1 MKKVWKRLGIVA
13 AMLALTG
20 MLAGCGGKDNVGVV
34 DMSRVQKEAPLV
46 QQYKQKTEDKQKSI
60 EKELQDAQQS
70 MSAEDFQ
77 KKQQQAQQD
86 QQKSGPVPVIEFQQR
101 TAVIFPVFHLP
112 SSLGSVVTSIR
123 KNLKGRLNRME
134 AMIKKIPLFPI
145 FFVFLQTIG

>member
-46 QQYKQKTEDKQKSI
+46 QQYKQKSI

-77 KKQQQAQQD
+77 KKQQQAQQELNIFGASMQRQFMSD
-86 QQKSGPVPVIEFQQR
+86 IQSKLGDIAKDKNVGIIVVKEAVPSGGID
-101 TAVIFPVFHLP
+101 
-112 SSLGSVVTSIR
+112 VTDDLIA
-123 KNLKGRLNRME
+123 K
-134 AMIKKIPLFPI
+134 
-145 FFVFLQTIG
+145 LQ

>member
-13 AMLALTG
+13 AMLTLTG

-60 EKELQDAQQS
+60 EKELQDAKQN

-77 KKQQQAQQD
+77 KKQQQAQQELNIFGASMQRQFMSD
-86 QQKSGPVPVIEFQQR
+86 IQSKLGDIAKDKNVGIIVVKEAVPSGGID
-101 TAVIFPVFHLP
+101 
-112 SSLGSVVTSIR
+112 VTDDLIA
-123 KNLKGRLNRME
+123 K
-134 AMIKKIPLFPI
+134 
-145 FFVFLQTIG
+145 LQ

>member
-60 EKELQDAQQS
+60 EKELQDAQQN

-77 KKQQQAQQD
+77 KKQQQAQQELNIFGASMQRQFMSD
-86 QQKSGPVPVIEFQQR
+86 IQSKLGDIAKDKNVGIIVVKEAVPSGVID
-101 TAVIFPVFHLP
+101 
-112 SSLGSVVTSIR
+112 VTDDLIA
-123 KNLKGRLNRME
+123 K
-134 AMIKKIPLFPI
+134 
-145 FFVFLQTIG
+145 LQ

>member
-46 QQYKQKTEDKQKSI
+46 QQYKQKTEDKQKPI

-77 KKQQQAQQD
+77 KKQQQAQQELNIFGASMQRQFMSD
-86 QQKSGPVPVIEFQQR
+86 IQSKLGDIAKDKNVGIIVVKEAVPSGGID
-101 TAVIFPVFHLP
+101 
-112 SSLGSVVTSIR
+112 VTDDLIA
-123 KNLKGRLNRME
+123 K
-134 AMIKKIPLFPI
+134 
-145 FFVFLQTIG
+145 LQ

>member
-60 EKELQDAQQS
+60 EKELQDAKQN

-77 KKQQQAQQD
+77 KKQQQAQQELNIFGASMQRQFMSD
-86 QQKSGPVPVIEFQQR
+86 IQSKLGDIAKDKNVGIIVVKEAVPSGGID
-101 TAVIFPVFHLP
+101 
-112 SSLGSVVTSIR
+112 VTDDLIA
-123 KNLKGRLNRME
+123 KLH
-134 AMIKKIPLFPI
+134 
-145 FFVFLQTIG
+145 

>member
-20 MLAGCGGKDNVGVV
+20 ILAGCGGKDNVGVV

-77 KKQQQAQQD
+77 KKQQQAQQELNIFGASMQRQFMSD
-86 QQKSGPVPVIEFQQR
+86 IQSKLGDIAKDKNVGIIVVKEAVPSGGID
-101 TAVIFPVFHLP
+101 
-112 SSLGSVVTSIR
+112 VTDDLIA
-123 KNLKGRLNRME
+123 K
-134 AMIKKIPLFPI
+134 
-145 FFVFLQTIG
+145 LQ

>member
-60 EKELQDAQQS
+60 EKELQDAKQN

-77 KKQQQAQQD
+77 KKQQQAQQELNIFGASMQRQFMSD
-86 QQKSGPVPVIEFQQR
+86 IQSKLGDIAKDKNVGIIVVKESVPSGGID
-101 TAVIFPVFHLP
+101 
-112 SSLGSVVTSIR
+112 VTDDLIA
-123 KNLKGRLNRME
+123 K
-134 AMIKKIPLFPI
+134 
-145 FFVFLQTIG
+145 LQ

>member
-77 KKQQQAQQD
+77 KKQQQAQQELNIFGASMQRQFMSD
-86 QQKSGPVPVIEFQQR
+86 IKSKLGDIAKDKNVGIIVVKEAVPSGGID
-101 TAVIFPVFHLP
+101 
-112 SSLGSVVTSIR
+112 VTDDLIA
-123 KNLKGRLNRME
+123 K
-134 AMIKKIPLFPI
+134 
-145 FFVFLQTIG
+145 LQ

>member
-77 KKQQQAQQD
+77 KKQQQAQQELNIFGASMQRQFMSD
-86 QQKSGPVPVIEFQQR
+86 IQSKLGDIAKDKNVSIIVVKEAVPSGGID
-101 TAVIFPVFHLP
+101 
-112 SSLGSVVTSIR
+112 VTDDLIA
-123 KNLKGRLNRME
+123 K
-134 AMIKKIPLFPI
+134 
-145 FFVFLQTIG
+145 LQ

>member
-20 MLAGCGGKDNVGVV
+20 MLDGCGGKDNVGVV

-77 KKQQQAQQD
+77 KKQQQAQQELNIFGASMQRQFMSD
-86 QQKSGPVPVIEFQQR
+86 IQSKLGDIAKDKNVGIIVVKEAVPSGGID
-101 TAVIFPVFHLP
+101 
-112 SSLGSVVTSIR
+112 VTDDLIA
-123 KNLKGRLNRME
+123 K
-134 AMIKKIPLFPI
+134 
-145 FFVFLQTIG
+145 LQ

>member
-77 KKQQQAQQD
+77 KKQQQAQQELNIFGASMQRQFMSD
-86 QQKSGPVPVIEFQQR
+86 IQTKLGDIAKDKNVGIIVVKEAVPSGGID
-101 TAVIFPVFHLP
+101 
-112 SSLGSVVTSIR
+112 VTDDLIA
-123 KNLKGRLNRME
+123 K
-134 AMIKKIPLFPI
+134 
-145 FFVFLQTIG
+145 LQ

>member
-34 DMSRVQKEAPLV
+34 GMSRVQKEAPLV

-77 KKQQQAQQD
+77 KKQQQAQQELNIFGASMQRQFMSD
-86 QQKSGPVPVIEFQQR
+86 IQSKLGDIAKDKNVGIIVVKEAVPSGGID
-101 TAVIFPVFHLP
+101 
-112 SSLGSVVTSIR
+112 VTDDLIA
-123 KNLKGRLNRME
+123 K
-134 AMIKKIPLFPI
+134 
-145 FFVFLQTIG
+145 LQ

>member
-77 KKQQQAQQD
+77 KKQPQPQQELNIFGASMQRQFMSD
-86 QQKSGPVPVIEFQQR
+86 IQSKLGDIAKDKNVGIIVVKEAVPSGGID
-101 TAVIFPVFHLP
+101 
-112 SSLGSVVTSIR
+112 VTDDLIA
-123 KNLKGRLNRME
+123 K
-134 AMIKKIPLFPI
+134 
-145 FFVFLQTIG
+145 LQ

>member
-60 EKELQDAQQS
+60 EKELQDAQQN

-77 KKQQQAQQD
+77 KKQQQAQQELNIVGASMQRQFMSD
-86 QQKSGPVPVIEFQQR
+86 IQSKLGDIAKDKNVGIIVVKEAVPSGGID
-101 TAVIFPVFHLP
+101 
-112 SSLGSVVTSIR
+112 VTDDLIA
-123 KNLKGRLNRME
+123 K
-134 AMIKKIPLFPI
+134 
-145 FFVFLQTIG
+145 LQ

>member
-60 EKELQDAQQS
+60 EKELQDAKQN

-77 KKQQQAQQD
+77 KKQQQAQQELNIFD
-86 QQKSGPVPVIEFQQR
+86 ASMQRQFMSDIQSKLGDIAKDKNVGIIVVKEAVPSGGID
-101 TAVIFPVFHLP
+101 
-112 SSLGSVVTSIR
+112 VTDDLIA
-123 KNLKGRLNRME
+123 K
-134 AMIKKIPLFPI
+134 
-145 FFVFLQTIG
+145 LQ

>member
-1 MKKVWKRLGIVA
+1 MKKVWTRLGIVA

-77 KKQQQAQQD
+77 KKQQQAQQELNIFGASMQRQFMSD
-86 QQKSGPVPVIEFQQR
+86 IQSKLGDIAKDKNVGIIVVKEAVPSGGID
-101 TAVIFPVFHLP
+101 
-112 SSLGSVVTSIR
+112 VTDDLIV
-123 KNLKGRLNRME
+123 K
-134 AMIKKIPLFPI
+134 
-145 FFVFLQTIG
+145 LQ

>member
-1 MKKVWKRLGIVA
+1 MKKVWKRLGSVA

-77 KKQQQAQQD
+77 KKQQQAQQELNIFGASMQRQFMSD
-86 QQKSGPVPVIEFQQR
+86 IQSKLGDIAKDKNVGIIVVKEAVPSGGID
-101 TAVIFPVFHLP
+101 
-112 SSLGSVVTSIR
+112 VTDDLIA
-123 KNLKGRLNRME
+123 K
-134 AMIKKIPLFPI
+134 
-145 FFVFLQTIG
+145 LQ

>member
-60 EKELQDAQQS
+60 EKELQDAKQN

-77 KKQQQAQQD
+77 KKQQQAQQELNIFGASMQRQFMSD
-86 QQKSGPVPVIEFQQR
+86 IQSKLCDIAKDKNVGIIVVKEAVPSGGID
-101 TAVIFPVFHLP
+101 
-112 SSLGSVVTSIR
+112 VTDDLIA
-123 KNLKGRLNRME
+123 K
-134 AMIKKIPLFPI
+134 
-145 FFVFLQTIG
+145 LQ

>member
-60 EKELQDAQQS
+60 EKELQDAQHN

-77 KKQQQAQQD
+77 KKQQQAQQELNIFGASMQRQFMSD
-86 QQKSGPVPVIEFQQR
+86 IQSKLGDIAKDKNVGIIVVKEAVPSGGID
-101 TAVIFPVFHLP
+101 
-112 SSLGSVVTSIR
+112 VTDDLIA
-123 KNLKGRLNRME
+123 K
-134 AMIKKIPLFPI
+134 
-145 FFVFLQTIG
+145 LQ

>member
-60 EKELQDAQQS
+60 EKELQDAIQN

-77 KKQQQAQQD
+77 KKQQQAQQELNIFGASMQRQFMSD
-86 QQKSGPVPVIEFQQR
+86 IQSKLGDIAKDKNVGIIVVKEAVPSGGID
-101 TAVIFPVFHLP
+101 
-112 SSLGSVVTSIR
+112 VTDDLIA
-123 KNLKGRLNRME
+123 K
-134 AMIKKIPLFPI
+134 
-145 FFVFLQTIG
+145 LQ

>member
-60 EKELQDAQQS
+60 EKELQDAKQN

-77 KKQQQAQQD
+77 KKQQQAQQELNIFGASMQRQFMSD
-86 QQKSGPVPVIEFQQR
+86 IQSKLGDIAKDKNVGIIIVKEAVPSGGID
-101 TAVIFPVFHLP
+101 
-112 SSLGSVVTSIR
+112 VTDDLIA
-123 KNLKGRLNRME
+123 K
-134 AMIKKIPLFPI
+134 
-145 FFVFLQTIG
+145 LQ

>member
-60 EKELQDAQQS
+60 EKELQDAKQN

-77 KKQQQAQQD
+77 KKQQQAQQELNIFGASMQSKFMSD
-86 QQKSGPVPVIEFQQR
+86 IQSKLGDIAKDINVGIIVVKEAVPSGGID
-101 TAVIFPVFHLP
+101 
-112 SSLGSVVTSIR
+112 VTDDLIA
-123 KNLKGRLNRME
+123 K
-134 AMIKKIPLFPI
+134 
-145 FFVFLQTIG
+145 LQ

>member
-60 EKELQDAQQS
+60 EKELLDAQQS

-77 KKQQQAQQD
+77 KKQQQAQQELNIFGASMQRQFMSD
-86 QQKSGPVPVIEFQQR
+86 IQSKLGDIAKDKNVGIIVVKEAVPSGGID
-101 TAVIFPVFHLP
+101 
-112 SSLGSVVTSIR
+112 VTDDLIA
-123 KNLKGRLNRME
+123 K
-134 AMIKKIPLFPI
+134 
-145 FFVFLQTIG
+145 LQ

>member
-77 KKQQQAQQD
+77 KKQQQAQQELNIFGASMQRQFMSD
-86 QQKSGPVPVIEFQQR
+86 IQSKLGDITKDKNVGIIVVKEAVPSGGID
-101 TAVIFPVFHLP
+101 
-112 SSLGSVVTSIR
+112 VTDDLIA
-123 KNLKGRLNRME
+123 K
-134 AMIKKIPLFPI
+134 
-145 FFVFLQTIG
+145 LQ

>member
-70 MSAEDFQ
+70 MSAEDSQ
-77 KKQQQAQQD
+77 KKQQQAQQELNIFGASMQRQFMSD
-86 QQKSGPVPVIEFQQR
+86 IQSKLGDIAKDKNVGIIVVKEAVPSGGID
-101 TAVIFPVFHLP
+101 
-112 SSLGSVVTSIR
+112 VTDDLIA
-123 KNLKGRLNRME
+123 K
-134 AMIKKIPLFPI
+134 
-145 FFVFLQTIG
+145 LQ

>member
-46 QQYKQKTEDKQKSI
+46 QQYKQKTEDNQNSI

-77 KKQQQAQQD
+77 KKQQQAQQELNIFGASMQRQFMSD
-86 QQKSGPVPVIEFQQR
+86 IQSKLGDIAKDKNVGIIVVKEAVPSGGID
-101 TAVIFPVFHLP
+101 
-112 SSLGSVVTSIR
+112 VTDDLIA
-123 KNLKGRLNRME
+123 K
-134 AMIKKIPLFPI
+134 
-145 FFVFLQTIG
+145 LQ

>member
-20 MLAGCGGKDNVGVV
+20 MHAGCGGKDNVGVV

-77 KKQQQAQQD
+77 KKQQQAQQELNIFGASMQRQFMSD
-86 QQKSGPVPVIEFQQR
+86 IQSKLGDIAKDKNVGIIVVKEAVPSGGID
-101 TAVIFPVFHLP
+101 
-112 SSLGSVVTSIR
+112 VTDDLIA
-123 KNLKGRLNRME
+123 K
-134 AMIKKIPLFPI
+134 
-145 FFVFLQTIG
+145 LQ

>member
-60 EKELQDAQQS
+60 EKEFQDAQQS

-77 KKQQQAQQD
+77 KKQQQAQQELNIFGASMQRQFMSD
-86 QQKSGPVPVIEFQQR
+86 IQSKLGDIAKDKNVGIIVVKEAVPSGGID
-101 TAVIFPVFHLP
+101 
-112 SSLGSVVTSIR
+112 VTDDLIA
-123 KNLKGRLNRME
+123 K
-134 AMIKKIPLFPI
+134 
-145 FFVFLQTIG
+145 LQ

>member
-1 MKKVWKRLGIVA
+1 MKKVWKRLGIIA
-13 AMLALTG
+13 AMLALTD

-77 KKQQQAQQD
+77 KKQQQAQQELNIFGASMQRQFMSD
-86 QQKSGPVPVIEFQQR
+86 IQSKLGDIAKDKNVGIIVVKEAVPSGGID
-101 TAVIFPVFHLP
+101 
-112 SSLGSVVTSIR
+112 VTDDLIA
-123 KNLKGRLNRME
+123 K
-134 AMIKKIPLFPI
+134 
-145 FFVFLQTIG
+145 LQ

>member
-77 KKQQQAQQD
+77 KKQQQAQQELNIFAASLQRQFMSD
-86 QQKSGPVPVIEFQQR
+86 IQSKLGDIAKDKNVGIIVVKEAVPSGGID
-101 TAVIFPVFHLP
+101 
-112 SSLGSVVTSIR
+112 VTDDLIA
-123 KNLKGRLNRME
+123 K
-134 AMIKKIPLFPI
+134 
-145 FFVFLQTIG
+145 LQ

>member
-60 EKELQDAQQS
+60 EKELQDAQQN

-77 KKQQQAQQD
+77 KKQQQAQQELNICGASMQRQFMSD
-86 QQKSGPVPVIEFQQR
+86 IQSKLGDIAKDKNVGIIVVKEAVPSGGID
-101 TAVIFPVFHLP
+101 
-112 SSLGSVVTSIR
+112 VTDDLIA
-123 KNLKGRLNRME
+123 K
-134 AMIKKIPLFPI
+134 
-145 FFVFLQTIG
+145 LQ